1 MINKG
6 DVLHNQQ
13 YSFAGL
19 PEVYDRM
26 MMNIAGASKTP
37 VTKLFGRS
45 PAGMNATG
53 ESDLNNYYDYIDSL
67 RESILRPILDDLLK
81 IIFKSETGNTPDFD
95 FDFSSLHQDTEIE
108 KADIKQKTVQSII
121 QLYSMGLIDKG
132 VALKELKDSGVTS
145 ITTEMIEE
153 SKGMSYEMQ
162 DPFANLSKNV
172 SQETSEV

>member
-1 MINKG
+1 
-6 DVLHNQQ
+6 
-13 YSFAGL
+13 
-19 PEVYDRM
+19 
-26 MMNIAGASKTP
+26 MNVAGASRTP

-67 RESILRPILDDLLK
+67 RESQLRPIIDDLLK
-81 IIFKSETGNTPDFD
+81 VIFKSATGNVPEFD
-95 FDFSSLHQDTEIE
+95 FDFPSLHQDTEVE
-108 KADIKQKTVQSII
+108 KSDIKQKLVQSII

-132 VALKELKDSGVTS
+132 VALKELKDAGITS

-162 DPFANLSKNV
+162 DPFANLNTN
-172 SQETSEV
+172 ENIEVK